1 MDYAES
7 LDWLWS
13 TQMFGIKLGLENMRR
28 LAARLECNPTG
39 KIIHVA
45 GTNGKGS
52 VCAMAESI
60 ARSAGCTTG
69 LYTSPHLVRY
79 NERIKINGIEAT
91 NIAIAEGLTVIRDI
105 VADWETHPTFFEI
118 STALALL
125 LFKKH
130 ACEIILLE
138 TGMGGRLDATNIVT
152 PAVSVLTKIDL
163 DHAQWL
169 GDTLEKIAAEK
180 AGIIK
185 PNIPS
190 ITYPQTPE
198 VLDVFRSATPLLT
211 IVGQPYDSSFIA
223 LSGEHQKWN
232 AALAISALETIGV
245 PIDSA
250 AINAGLQ
257 NLQWP
262 GRFQQIRPGIYL
274 DGAHNPAA
282 ARALADTW
290 RTTFPNIRPTIVIG
304 MLADKEITDTVIALA
319 PLAASWIC
327 IAPQSPRSLA
337 PENLA
342 AHIAR
347 VSNAPVTIASSLT
360 ETLRKTSPPLLVCG
374 SLFLVGETLAH
385 YQQEPIV
392 RTTTQ

>member
-1 MDYAES
+1 MDYAKS

-13 TQMFGIKLGLENMRR
+13 TQMFGIKLGLENMRL
-28 LAARLECNPTG
+28 LAATLECNPTG

-60 ARSAGCTTG
+60 ARAAGCSTG
-69 LYTSPHLVRY
+69 LFTSPHLVRY
-79 NERIKINGIEAT
+79 NERIKINGVEAT

-118 STALALL
+118 TTALGLH
-125 LFKKH
+125 LFKKY

-138 TGMGGRLDATNIVT
+138 TGMGGRLDATNIVS

-163 DHAQWL
+163 DHSQWL
-169 GDTLEKIAAEK
+169 GNTLEKIAAEK

-185 PNIPS
+185 PNIPA
-190 ITYPQTPE
+190 ITYPQTPN
-198 VLDVFRSATPLLT
+198 VLDVFRRATPLLT
-211 IVGQPYDSSFIA
+211 VIGHLCDSGSIT

-232 AALAISALETIGV
+232 AALAIHALETIGV

-250 AINAGLQ
+250 SIAAGLQ
-257 NLQWP
+257 NVQWP
-262 GRFQQIRPGIYL
+262 GRFQQIRPGIVL

-290 RTTFPNIRPTIVIG
+290 RVAFPNIRPTIVIG
-304 MLADKEITDTVIALA
+304 MVADKEITDTLIALA

-327 IAPQSPRSLA
+327 LAPQSSRSLA

-342 AHIAR
+342 AHITR
-347 VSNAPVTIASSLT
+347 VSQAPVNIVSSLAQ
-360 ETLRKTSPPLLVCG
+360 TLTKTSPPLLVCG
-374 SLFLVGETLAH
+374 SLFLVGEALAH
-385 YQQEPIV
+385 YQQEPII

>member
-1 MDYAES
+1 MDYRES
-7 LDWLWS
+7 LDWLYS
-13 TQMFGIKLGLENMRR
+13 TQMFGIKLGLENMHR
-28 LAARLECNPTG
+28 LAVALDCNPTR

-52 VCAMAESI
+52 VCAMAESV
-60 ARSAGCTTG
+60 ARAAGCTTG
-69 LYTSPHLVRY
+69 LFTSPHLVHY
-79 NERIKINGIEAT
+79 NERIKINGTDAT
-91 NIAIAEGLTVIRDI
+91 NIEIADGLTRIRDI

-118 STALALL
+118 TTALGLL

-152 PAVSVLTKIDL
+152 PAVSVLTRIDL

-169 GDTLEKIAAEK
+169 GNTLQKIAAEK

-185 PNIPS
+185 PGIPA
-190 ITYPQTPE
+190 ITGPQAPE
-198 VLDVFRSATPLLT
+198 VLEVFRRATPLLT
-211 IVGQPYDSSFIA
+211 ILDDPCDSSSIA

-232 AALAISALETIGV
+232 AALAISALQTIGV

-250 AINAGLQ
+250 SIATGLK
-257 NLQWP
+257 NVRWP

-282 ARALADTW
+282 AGELVKTW
-290 RTTFPNIRPTIVIG
+290 QTDGPAAKPTILIG
-304 MLADKEITDTVIALA
+304 MLGDKEIDATLSALS

-327 IAPQSPRSLA
+327 LAPRSPRSLA
-337 PENLA
+337 PVDLA
-342 AHIAR
+342 TQIAK
-347 VSNAPVTIASSLT
+347 VSSAPVHIASSLAQA
-360 ETLRKTSPPLLVCG
+360 LVAPPPLLVCG
-374 SLFLVGETLAH
+374 SLFLVGDALAH
-385 YQQEPIV
+385 FQNEPKA